1 MSRSY
6 YNTEILLPLCG
17 GQGVPCHTISPH
29 RVDTSSNQAS
39 KDPGY
44 LSRGYSNLCKSSY
57 ISNVIPEA
65 ANFVNAERVAG
76 LARTL
81 PEDSVSRHPPSSKM
95 WQPAHFRLLA
105 ACQLCTAGFS
115 FPAFHFWLFPQT
127 VCALLERLRFL
138 P

>member
-1 MSRSY
+1 M
-6 YNTEILLPLCG
+6 
-17 GQGVPCHTISPH
+17 PCHTMSPH
-29 RVDTSSNQAS
+29 GVDTLSNQAS

-81 PEDSVSRHPPSSKM
+81 PEDSVSRHPPSS
-95 WQPAHFRLLA
+95 
-105 ACQLCTAGFS
+105 CGS
-115 FPAFHFWLFPQT
+115 
-127 VCALLERLRFL
+127 
-138 P
+138 